1 MRRYL
6 KFIILTLVAAA
17 VLWWFGRGLDW
28 ASVRA
33 AIGKSDWRLIALA
46 VLIVWGTYF
55 VRALRW
61 RALLAPLTE
70 ASLRE
75 LFAATTVGFSAVFL
89 IGRAGEVV
97 RPTFLPLRD
106 RRVRPAAAFVTIG
119 VERIYDMVAVVVLF
133 AVNLIW
139 FRAPG
144 GGDAAAYARVRQ
156 AGMLLLVAAAVGIF
170 ALVVFKRYSRQ
181 VIDWCEAKFARAPPL
196 LKRAGKLL
204 THLLEQVAGALSVLV
219 SARELAVTVGL
230 TALLWGIIAV
240 ANWLVLRAFG
250 LPFGATETLF
260 VLGWALVGSLVPTPG
275 GAAGAFHAATA
286 AGLIFLGI
294 AREEAAAISIVLHLV
309 VFAPAVVFGLYYFLR
324 SDVSFERLRSLTAT
338 EPHEDEEEERGDERD
353 STQAGRAAKDK
364 AALSELSRD
373 RSAGAET

>member
-1 MRRYL
+1 LRRYL
-6 KFIILTLVAAA
+6 KFIVLTLVAAA

-28 ASVRA
+28 PSVRA
-33 AIGKSDWRLIALA
+33 AIGRSDWRLIALA
-46 VLIVWGTYF
+46 VLIVWATYF

-70 ASLRE
+70 SSLRE
-75 LFAATTVGFSAVFL
+75 LFAATTIGFSAVFL
-89 IGRAGEVV
+89 IGRTGEVV

-106 RRVRPAAAFVTIG
+106 PRVRPSAAFVTIG

-139 FRAPG
+139 FRPPG
-144 GGDAAAYARVRQ
+144 GGDAAAYARVRE
-156 AGMLLLVAAAVGIF
+156 AGVILLVAAAAGVF
-170 ALVVFKRYSRQ
+170 ALVIFKRYSRQ
-181 VIDWCEAKFARAPPL
+181 VIEWCEAKLTRAPRL
-196 LKRAGKLL
+196 LRRAGGLL
-204 THLLEQVAGALSVLV
+204 THLLEQVAGALGVLV
-219 SARELAVTVGL
+219 SARDLALTVGL

-294 AREEAAAISIVLHLV
+294 PRAEAAAISIVLHLV

-324 SDVSFERLRSLTAT
+324 SDVSLERLRSLAS
-338 EPHEDEEEERGDERD
+338 GD
-353 STQAGRAAKDK
+353 
-364 AALSELSRD
+364 SRD
-373 RSAGAET
+373 DQKNDTDATLPRRASAQT

>member
-1 MRRYL
+1 
-6 KFIILTLVAAA
+6 VAAA

-28 ASVRA
+28 ASVGA
-33 AIGKSDWRLIALA
+33 AIGRSDWRLIALS
-46 VLIVWGTYF
+46 VVIVWATYF

-70 ASLRE
+70 SSLRE

-106 RRVRPAAAFVTIG
+106 RRVRPSAAFVTIG
-119 VERIYDMVAVVVLF
+119 VERIYDMVAVAVLF

-156 AGMLLLVAAAVGIF
+156 AGIFLLIAAAIGVF

-181 VIDWCEAKFARAPPL
+181 IIAWLEARFARAPRL

-219 SARELAVTVGL
+219 SARELALTVGL
-230 TALLWGIIAV
+230 TALLWGIIAL

-250 LPFGATETLF
+250 LRFGVTETLF

-275 GAAGAFHAATA
+275 GAAGAFHAVTA

-294 AREEAAAISIVLHLV
+294 SREEAAAISIVLHLV

-324 SDVSFERLRSLTAT
+324 SDVSFARLRSLAT
-338 EPHEDEEEERGDERD
+338 TKPHDDAAQDDEAAATLAR
-353 STQAGRAAKDK
+353 RA
-364 AALSELSRD
+364 SV
-373 RSAGAET
+373 ET

>member
-6 KFIILTLVAAA
+6 KFIVLTLVAAA

-28 ASVRA
+28 TSVRA
-33 AIGKSDWRLIALA
+33 AIGRSDWRLIALA
-46 VLIVWGTYF
+46 ILIVWTTYF

-70 ASLRE
+70 SSLRE

-89 IGRAGEVV
+89 IGRTGEVV

-106 RRVRPAAAFVTIG
+106 SRVRPSAAFVTIG

-139 FRAPG
+139 FRPPG
-144 GGDAAAYARVRQ
+144 GSEAVAAYARVRE
-156 AGMLLLVAAAVGIF
+156 AGIVLLVAAAVGIF
-170 ALVVFKRYSRQ
+170 ALAIFRRYSRQ
-181 VIDWCEAKFARAPPL
+181 VIEWCEAKFARAPRL
-196 LKRAGKLL
+196 LKRAGGMF
-204 THLLEQVAGALSVLV
+204 THLLEQVAGALGVLV
-219 SARELAVTVGL
+219 SARALALTVGL
-230 TALLWGIIAV
+230 TALLWGIIAA

-294 AREEAAAISIVLHLV
+294 PRAEAAAISIVLHLV
-309 VFAPAVVFGLYYFLR
+309 VFAPALVFGLYYFLQ
-324 SDVSFERLRSLTAT
+324 SDVSLERLRNLASSEARYDEQQQRPDETGAT
-338 EPHEDEEEERGDERD
+338 LPRR
-353 STQAGRAAKDK
+353 RA
-364 AALSELSRD
+364 
-373 RSAGAET
+373 SAQT

>member
-6 KFIILTLVAAA
+6 KFIVLTLVAAA

-33 AIGKSDWRLIALA
+33 AIGRSDWRLIALA
-46 VLIVWGTYF
+46 VVLVWTTYF
-55 VRALRW
+55 LRALRW
-61 RALLAPLTE
+61 RALLAPITE

-75 LFAATTVGFSAVFL
+75 LFAATTIGFSTLFL
-89 IGRAGEVV
+89 IGRAGEAVA
-97 RPTFLPLRD
+97 RPAFLSLRD

-119 VERIYDMVAVVVLF
+119 LERIYDMTAVVVLF

-144 GGDAAAYARVRQ
+144 GDVAAYARVRQ
-156 AGMLLLVAAAVGIF
+156 AGMVLLVAVVVGI
-170 ALVVFKRYSRQ
+170 ASLVWFKHHSRAF
-181 VIDWCEAKFARAPPL
+181 IGWLEARFERAPSFVR
-196 LKRAGKLL
+196 RAGGLL
-204 THLLEQVAGALSVLV
+204 THVLEQVASALSVLV
-219 SARELAVTVGL
+219 DARELAVTVGL

-250 LPFGATETLF
+250 LPFGVTETLF

-286 AGLIFLGI
+286 AGLIFLGV
-294 AREEAAAISIVLHLV
+294 ARDEAAAISIVLHLV

-324 SDVSFERLRSLTAT
+324 SDVSFESLRSLAASDAGEDAQRDEAGARAT
-338 EPHEDEEEERGDERD
+338 KEKSR
-353 STQAGRAAKDK
+353 
-364 AALSELSRD
+364 LSELSHES
-373 RSAGAET
+373 SAGAET